1 MLMTLPALFA
11 LWMGPLTFEH
21 RQTQQFAREGFVV
34 VNTDGVN
41 SRYVIEAYKINGSKI
56 TIEKEDR
63 VKLSHSSVWIPKE
76 RRRKLFFSYKPSEF
90 SKGSSFAVCSYRE
103 DYSSPVRLRVCSAIR
118 VQ

>member
-21 RQTQQFAREGFVV
+21 RQTQRFAKESFVV

-41 SRYVIEAYKINGSKI
+41 SRYVIEAYKVSNSKI
-56 TIEKEDR
+56 TTEIENR
-63 VKLSHSSVWIPKE
+63 VSLSHSSVWVPKE
-76 RRRKLFFSYKPSEF
+76 RSRKLFFSYKPSEF

-103 DYSSPVRLRVCSAIR
+103 DYSSPVRLRVCSAVR